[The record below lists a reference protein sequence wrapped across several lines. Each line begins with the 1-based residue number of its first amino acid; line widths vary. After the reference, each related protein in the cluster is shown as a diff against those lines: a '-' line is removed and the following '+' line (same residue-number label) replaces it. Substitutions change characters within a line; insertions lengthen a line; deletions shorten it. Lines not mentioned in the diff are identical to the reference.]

1 MARMCSELSL
11 KGELT
16 GTIADEK
23 GREFREKASII
34 SKGYPYS
41 KKEKHCLEDTRYH
54 PSFIRWRVEVG
65 RQVSRSESGKDTS
78 ANSEAQ
84 KGRNE
89 YRSCTMNTP

>member
-16 GTIADEK
+16 GTITDAK
-23 GREFREKASII
+23 GREFQKKGII

-41 KKEKHCLEDTRYH
+41 KKEKHCLEDTCHH
-54 PSFIRWRVEVG
+54 PSFIRRRVEVG
-65 RQVSRSESGKDTS
+65 RQVSRAEPGKDTS
-78 ANSEAQ
+78 ANSDAQ

-89 YRSCTMNTP
+89 YHSCTMNTP